1 MGGAVQRL
9 FSLDDVVALV
19 TGSSPGIGLAVARGL
34 AEARARVVVNGRDP
48 DKVAAAVA
56 ALKSEGLLADAV
68 AFDVT
73 DPQGVERGVTWI
85 AQEIGSIQ
93 VLVNNAGIQRRA
105 PLEDFPPETSRIYPA
120 GKAGSSIS
128 RGCTAN
134 SRTNIAPYT
143 ASKDAVKML
152 TNLMTAHQMRGSL
165 VTS

>member
-19 TGSSPGIGLAVARGL
+19 TGSSPGIGLALARGL
-34 AEARARVVVNGRDP
+34 AEASARVVVNGRDP

-85 AQEIGSIQ
+85 AQEIGSI
-93 VLVNNAGIQRRA
+93 
-105 PLEDFPPETSRIYPA
+105 
-120 GKAGSSIS
+120 
-128 RGCTAN
+128 
-134 SRTNIAPYT
+134 
-143 ASKDAVKML
+143 
-152 TNLMTAHQMRGSL
+152 
-165 VTS
+165 